1 MKSTEG
7 VDNRRILL
15 VDDNHSI
22 HQDFQKI
29 LGVTVGEN
37 ALNQARSA
45 LFAEASNCVE
55 PEHFELDCVDQGQHA
70 LAEVQM
76 ALKAGRP
83 YAVAFVDMRMP
94 PGWDGL
100 ETIERLWKED
110 PAMQIVICTAY
121 SDQPW
126 DEIRRRIG
134 RNDKLL
140 ILQKPFTSIQVL
152 QLAAALSRKWNLA
165 CKVEGQLKE
174 LNTLVDARTTELQ
187 RTNDQLMQVN
197 QALVRTVADLES
209 AQAKISQQNAELER
223 LASRDSLTGCLN
235 RRAVYA
241 QLETAFARNVERGA
255 ELCCLMVDIDHFK
268 RINDRFGH
276 TMGDHAIQAV
286 AVCLSN
292 AIRLTDLLG
301 RYGGEEFCLVFPDT
315 ELAEA
320 AELAERL
327 RIRVEAEAG
336 DRVRT
341 AFSMIITVSCGV
353 SSTRCGATTPLELI
367 DQADKA
373 LYAAKEAGRNC
384 VMALDPIV
392 DQRHMA
398 ELIEPQVK
406 RITPRHP
413 VQAIPR

>member
-1 MKSTEG
+1 MKSAEG

-22 HQDFQKI
+22 HEDFQKI
-29 LGVTVGEN
+29 LGVTVCEN
-37 ALNQARSA
+37 VLDHARLA
-45 LFAEASNCVE
+45 LFGETSNCVE
-55 PEHFELDCVDQGQHA
+55 SEQFELDCVDQGQHA
-70 LAEVQM
+70 LAKVHM
-76 ALKAGRP
+76 ALKADRP

-100 ETIERLWKED
+100 ETIERLWQED

-121 SDQPW
+121 SDHPW

-152 QLAAALSRKWNLA
+152 QLAAALSQKWNLA
-165 CKVEGQLKE
+165 YKVEAQLRE
-174 LNTLVDARTTELQ
+174 LNTLVEARTTELQ

-235 RRAVYA
+235 RRVVYA

-276 TMGDHAIQAV
+276 TIGDHAIQAV
-286 AVCLSN
+286 AACLSK
-292 AIRLTDLLG
+292 ALRLTDLLG

-341 AFSMIITVSCGV
+341 AFRLIITVSCGV

-392 DQRHMA
+392 DQKHVA
-398 ELIEPQVK
+398 ELIEPQVR
-406 RITPRHP
+406 RITSRPP